1 MSPIVHTLEQTG
13 IMDKREGFKFK
24 ILIIFSTVLA
34 IFLLVGQ
41 TFSLINYDLIV
52 SLGLQESAEEVTN
65 LGIAWAKAFALGDTL
80 AYIPLLVAGIIGLI
94 KRKRWGY
101 YGMLG
106 SLAISVYWPIV
117 NLSAVYIGRNSIAL
131 NPDKY
136 ISFSIVL
143 PLITIYGLWGM
154 WYLYRNQ
161 DILLK

>member
-1 MSPIVHTLEQTG
+1 MGKS
-13 IMDKREGFKFK
+13 EGLKFK
-24 ILIIFSTVLA
+24 ILITFSIVLT
-34 IFLLVGQ
+34 IFLLVSQ
-41 TFSLINYDLIV
+41 TFSLINYDLVV

-80 AYIPLLVAGIIGLI
+80 GYIPFLVAGIIGLI

-101 YGMLG
+101 YAMFG

-161 DILLK
+161 DKLLK